1 MVKLLTISESALGGG
16 LSRHSA
22 DFTGGFLFEHDLG
35 DDQAKYWAGATV
47 NHIGR
52 SQLRGDWLGQRISGM
67 AGVQIPF
74 RRGLWNKGL
83 VHQQNRD
90 QSYGLTA
97 HLRQQGNN
105 LQLDMGLNL
114 TYSPIM
120 IGLWYRGI
128 PIRQFDKT
136 FQNDALVGLMAL
148 QFDTF
153 MVQYS
158 YDITGISSAIR
169 HGRGA

>member
-1 MVKLLTISESALGGG
+1 
-16 LSRHSA
+16 
-22 DFTGGFLFEHDLG
+22 
-35 DDQAKYWAGATV
+35 
-47 NHIGR
+47 
-52 SQLRGDWLGQRISGM
+52 
-67 AGVQIPF
+67 
-74 RRGLWNKGL
+74 
-83 VHQQNRD
+83 
-90 QSYGLTA
+90 
-97 HLRQQGNN
+97 
-105 LQLDMGLNL
+105 MGLNL